1 MSQSKFQ
8 SFAKTLGLKVATVS
22 AQAIN
27 PVIFAAKVN
36 ANSFGDVVTID
47 GVPHLVNVVA
57 NTSDVLTPA
66 TVKDAAIAGFTADK
80 PSAFQVTAIATTEAF
95 GTVTAITFTK
105 DGGVFCPMS
114 IKAFA
119 KDVGMKV
126 TDVEVATQNAVIFST
141 KGIPSMSGLTKSG
154 DDFYELDLVANTAT
168 IVNADALSEKA
179 KADILAG
186 KDSEAVRFVQNFG
199 LVTSL
204 TLSKTTAEA

>member
-1 MSQSKFQ
+1 MSKFQ

-36 ANSFGDVVTID
+36 ANVFGDVVTID
-47 GVPHLVNVVA
+47 GVPHLVNVA
-57 NTSDVLTPA
+57 KNTSDVLTPA
-66 TVKDAAIAGFTADK
+66 TVKDAAIAGFTAEK
-80 PSAFQVTAIATTEAF
+80 PSAFQATAIATTEAF
-95 GTVTAITFTK
+95 GAVTAITFTK
-105 DGGVFCPMS
+105 DGGVFLPMS

-119 KDVGMKV
+119 KDAGMKV

>member
-1 MSQSKFQ
+1 MSKFK

-27 PVIFAAKVN
+27 PVIFATKVN
-36 ANSFGDVVTID
+36 ANSFGDVVNID
-47 GVPHLVNVVA
+47 GVPHLVNVAA
-57 NTSDVLTPA
+57 NTSDVLTPV
-66 TVKDAAIAGFTADK
+66 TIKDAAIAGFTAEK

-95 GTVTAITFTK
+95 GAVTTITFTK
-105 DGGVFCPMS
+105 DGGVSCPMS

-204 TLSKTTAEA
+204 TLSKTLPEA

>member
-1 MSQSKFQ
+1 MSKFN
-8 SFAKTLGLKVATVS
+8 SFAKTLGLKIATVS

-47 GVPHLVNVVA
+47 GVPHLVDVVA

-66 TVKDAAIAGFTADK
+66 TVKDAAVAGFTAEK
-80 PSAFQVTAIATTEAF
+80 PTAFQTTAIATTEAF
-95 GTVTAITFTK
+95 GAVTAITFTK
-105 DGGVFCPMS
+105 AGGVSCPQS

-119 KDVGMKV
+119 KSVNLKV
-126 TDVEVATQNAVIFST
+126 TDVTVAVQNEVIFST

-154 DDFYELDLVANTAT
+154 DDFYELDLVSNTAT
-168 IVNADALSEKA
+168 VVNAEALSEKA

-186 KDSEAVRFVQNFG
+186 KDSEAVQFVQNFG
-199 LVTSL
+199 LVTA
-204 TLSKTTAEA
+204 LSMSKAVAVEA

>member
-1 MSQSKFQ
+1 MSKFK

-27 PVIFAAKVN
+27 PVIFATKVN
-36 ANSFGDVVTID
+36 ANSFGDVVNID
-47 GVPHLVNVVA
+47 GVPHLVNVAA
-57 NTSDVLTPA
+57 NTSDVLTPV
-66 TVKDAAIAGFTADK
+66 TIKDAAIAGFTAEK

-95 GTVTAITFTK
+95 GAVTAITFTK
-105 DGGVFCPMS
+105 DGGVSCPMS

-199 LVTSL
+199 LVTNL
-204 TLSKTTAEA
+204 TLSKTLPEA

>member
-1 MSQSKFQ
+1 MSKFQ
-8 SFAKTLGLKVATVS
+8 SFAKTLGLKVTTVT
-22 AQAIN
+22 ANAIN
-27 PVIFAAKVN
+27 DIIFAAKVN
-36 ANSFGDVVTID
+36 ASSFGDVVTID
-47 GVPHLVNVVA
+47 GVPHLVNVAA

-66 TVKDAAIAGFTADK
+66 TVKDAAIAGFTAEK
-80 PSAFQVTAIATTEAF
+80 PSAFQETAIATTEAF
-95 GTVTAITFTK
+95 GAVTAITFTK
-105 DGGVFCPMS
+105 DGGVSCPMS

-179 KADILAG
+179 KADLMAM
-186 KDSEAVRFVQNFG
+186 KATDATRFVEAFG